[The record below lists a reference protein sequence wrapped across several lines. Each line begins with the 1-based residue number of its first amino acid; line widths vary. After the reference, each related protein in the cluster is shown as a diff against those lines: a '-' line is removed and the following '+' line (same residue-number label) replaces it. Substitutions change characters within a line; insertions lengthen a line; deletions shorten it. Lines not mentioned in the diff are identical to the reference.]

1 MAAVPGSLDL
11 EAGSRTQLWRR
22 VDQWPATEQPRA
34 LWPFIA
40 ETGSLTERLREKS
53 GGRFQVQVLAQGH
66 AALHDEDMTLLG
78 AKPDEAGY
86 VRQVFL
92 CGREQPWVYARSLV
106 AGAADRWLKELGE
119 RPLGDQVFARA
130 DARRSAIEAA
140 KLDPRHAL
148 YKEAVGHLPAAER
161 ARVTDELWARRS
173 LLTVEGVNILI
184 YECFLPEMGV

>member
-1 MAAVPGSLDL
+1 MAAVPGSMDL
-11 EAGSRTQLWRR
+11 ESGSRTQLWRR
-22 VDQWPATEQPRA
+22 VDEWPAAVQPRA

-40 ETGSLTERLREKS
+40 EAGSLTERLRERS
-53 GGRFQVQVLAQGH
+53 GGRFRVQVLAQGH
-66 AALHDEDMTLLG
+66 ASLHAEDMALLG

-92 CGREQPWVYARSLV
+92 CAGEQPWVYARSLV

-161 ARVTDELWARRS
+161 ARVTDALWARRS
-173 LLTVEGVNILI
+173 LLTVEGVHILI
-184 YECFLPEMGV
+184 YECFLPGMGV

>member
-1 MAAVPGSLDL
+1 MAAVPGSMDL
-11 EAGSRTQLWRR
+11 ESGIRTQLWRR
-22 VDQWPATEQPRA
+22 VDEWPVAVQPRA

-40 ETGSLTERLREKS
+40 EAGSLTERLRERS
-53 GGRFQVQVLAQGH
+53 GGRFRVQVLAQGH
-66 AALHDEDMTLLG
+66 ASLHEEDMALLG

-92 CGREQPWVYARSLV
+92 CAGEQPWVYARSLV

-161 ARVTDELWARRS
+161 ARVTDALWARRS
-173 LLTVEGVNILI
+173 LLTVEGVHILI
-184 YECFLPEMGV
+184 YECFLPEMGG

>member
-1 MAAVPGSLDL
+1 MEP
-11 EAGSRTQLWRR
+11 GSRTQFWRT
-22 VDQWPATEQPRA
+22 VDEWPSTARPRA

-40 ETGSLTERLREKS
+40 EAGSLTERLRERS

-66 AALHDEDMTLLG
+66 AALHAEDMALLG

-92 CGREQPWVYARSLV
+92 CGDERPWVYARSLV

-119 RPLGDQVFARA
+119 RPLGDQVFAHA
-130 DARRSAIEAA
+130 DAKRSTIEAA
-140 KLDPRHAL
+140 KLDPRHTL
-148 YKEAVGHLPAAER
+148 YKEAVGRLPAAER
-161 ARVTDELWARRS
+161 ARVVDELWARRS
-173 LLTVEGVNILI
+173 LLTVEGVHILI